1 MMKLWLVRTGEC
13 LKTWEFTT
21 AVKRVAWSEDDSKVR
36 LPFSFGPRAQEKSAG
51 ANPRARCRFWR

>member
-36 LPFSFGPRAQEKSAG
+36 FPFSLVRGGKEGGS
-51 ANPRARCRFWR
+51 